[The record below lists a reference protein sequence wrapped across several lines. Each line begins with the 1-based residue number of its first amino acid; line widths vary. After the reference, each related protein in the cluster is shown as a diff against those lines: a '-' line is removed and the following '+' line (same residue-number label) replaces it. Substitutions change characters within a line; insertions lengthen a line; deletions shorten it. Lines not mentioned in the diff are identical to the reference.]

1 MVNYFIKLLS
11 IVLILVFTTTVVSAA
26 QIRALVDRNPI
37 PVGESFRL
45 IIEASG
51 SVDDEPDFT
60 ELEKVFRVLSTGQ
73 SSNFSL
79 INGSITR
86 NKTWTMVLIAEQAGN
101 FTIPAINFGKDKSKT
116 IAIKIIDNASSQN
129 SEKNPE
135 IYLEVSIESKSVYV
149 QQQLIYSIK
158 LFRRIRLGSASLSEP
173 TSENNQA
180 VITKVGNDRD
190 KQVTV
195 DGIAYSVLE
204 RRYAIFPQK
213 SGELKIAPV
222 IFETQLNNNRRRSF
236 FNMDPFNSQGTVK
249 RLKSKAVT
257 VQVKSIPAEFT
268 KKYPDAAWL
277 PVADLR
283 ISESWSGDVK
293 SFKSGEP
300 MTRTINLRAQNLT
313 AAQLP
318 DIKIDV
324 TKNMKAYPDVPE
336 VSESSNSKGLVASKQ
351 FKTALLPTATGN
363 QTLAKI
369 TIPWWNVNSN
379 KIQEAILPA
388 VTVTVVPSENQ
399 LQDNQTQD
407 SSLKLA
413 NKPAIADNN
422 IAMKTNNEAARASDS
437 TQSTTGQSHWWFIF
451 TIIFA
456 LMWLITVY
464 LLLSLRAKVRQEL
477 LVSDTQRIEIKVSS
491 AEIKK
496 ACLENN
502 AKVVSEKLLQ
512 WANSQTNSDKFTSL
526 SSLRAY
532 SETELSQAIML
543 LEQNLYSNKPTE
555 WDGSRFWNI
564 FNAQPPEFFTKK
576 NHKKLS
582 SKLAPLYAK
591 YD

>member
-1 MVNYFIKLLS
+1 MVNYFHKLLS
-11 IVLILVFTTTVVSAA
+11 IVLILIFTTSFVSAA
-26 QIRALVDRNPI
+26 QIRASVDRNPI

-45 IIEASG
+45 IIETSG

-60 ELEKVFRVLSTGQ
+60 GLKKNFRVLSTGQ

-101 FTIPAINFGKDKSKT
+101 FTIPAIKFGKDQSNT
-116 IAIKIIDNASSQN
+116 IAIKITDNASSQA

-135 IYLEVSIESKSVYV
+135 IYLEVSVEPKSVYV

-173 TSENNQA
+173 ASENNQA
-180 VITKVGNDRD
+180 IITKIGNDSDR
-190 KQVTV
+190 QVTV

-222 IFETQLNNNRRRSF
+222 IFETQISNNNRRRSF

-249 RLKSKAVT
+249 RLKSKVVM

-268 KKYPDAAWL
+268 KKYPNAAWL

-293 SFKSGEP
+293 AFKSGEP
-300 MTRTINLRAQNLT
+300 MTRTINLMAQNLT

-324 TKNMKAYPDVPE
+324 SKNMKAYPDVPE
-336 VSESSNSKGLVASKQ
+336 VSESSNGKGLVASKQ
-351 FKTALLPTATGN
+351 FKTALLPTEVGN

-369 TIPWWNVNSN
+369 SIPWWDINSN
-379 KIQEAILPA
+379 KIQESILPA
-388 VTVTVVPSENQ
+388 VTVTVIPSENQ
-399 LQDNQTQD
+399 EQGDQMQD
-407 SSLKLA
+407 SNLKLA
-413 NKPAIADNN
+413 KPAASENKRVSAATNAIVTAASSQSNN
-422 IAMKTNNEAARASDS
+422 GSSR
-437 TQSTTGQSHWWFIF
+437 WWIIF
-451 TIIFA
+451 TVVFA
-456 LMWLITVY
+456 LMWLVTVY
-464 LLLSLRAKVRQEL
+464 LLLNLRAKMRHERVL
-477 LVSDTQRIEIKVSS
+477 SDTQKTTMAVSP

-502 AKVVSEKLLQ
+502 AKAVSQKLLL
-512 WANSQTNSDKFTSL
+512 WANAQTSSDKFTSL

-532 SETELSQAIML
+532 SELELSQAIAE
-543 LEQNLYSNKPTE
+543 LEQNLYSKKSTG
-555 WDGSRFWNI
+555 WDGSHFWSL
-564 FNAQPPEFFTKK
+564 FNAKPPVFFTTK
-576 NHKKLS
+576 NHKNTS
-582 SKLAPLYAK
+582 QKLAPLYAK